1 MPSENDDP
9 ESHFLKDTSW
19 KKTYVEEEVNAHRQ
33 PPYDKDDEQQPRMDA
48 IQPSDADELTE
59 DA

>member
-1 MPSENDDP
+1 MHDLS
-9 ESHFLKDTSW
+9 
-19 KKTYVEEEVNAHRQ
+19 YGEEEVNAYRQ
-33 PPYDKDDEQQPRMDA
+33 PPYDKDDEQQLRMDA